1 MGDDEAM
8 GVPVSTLRDLS
19 AENRRLAMELAET
32 REVLRAIRRGEVDA
46 LVSSEADAVYAI
58 QLAALAVEKAE
69 TYQESLSLLTRQLCL
84 RGGWEYGEAWG
95 ASRDGQRL
103 HRINAW
109 YGGSSDA
116 IRLRESIVR
125 LLFDEAVHANVMKAM
140 RTATP
145 QWGYAEDLPAGPR
158 ADIVIQSG
166 FRTSVAF
173 PVFIEGAIVAV
184 LSLWKKERQDPD
196 EAALAQIAGILA
208 EVSPLLQRKRDE
220 EILRSTV
227 NELQAAVRERTLEV
241 ARLSG
246 MGQKSKPADPPPASA
261 PGAKRSRAAALLPA
275 LLETMAEGVV
285 VTDAHG
291 NVVEFN
297 EAARKLFGDDS
308 HGMASLDLWP
318 DLYGLYHSDRVTRLD
333 YNQNPLVKALR
344 GTEVDRMEIFMRNAA
359 RPEGCLLQVSARRL
373 EADGEARLGA
383 VAVCEDVTR
392 RRQTDEERLQR
403 ILAQRDVLL
412 REVHHRIKNNLAAV
426 SELLRH
432 HTRDHPELR
441 PVIDHVEPQL
451 KAIATVHGL
460 KAGTDGVVHLGPL
473 ITSVCD
479 STASLYGAQVR
490 VSVADGLRALQL
502 REEESV
508 PLALVLNE
516 LLVNARKHGGQEP
529 VEVSVGRNG
538 EGVEI
543 RVSNTVAPGAP
554 MPDVDGGTQGKG
566 IPLVRSLLPHDRATL
581 TFEHSE
587 GRVTALVRLASDV
600 FGGDPD
606 LARKGPA

>member
-1 MGDDEAM
+1 MRRDEAM
-8 GVPVSTLRDLS
+8 GVSESTLRDLS
-19 AENRRLAMELAET
+19 AENRRLALELAET

-69 TYQESLSLLTRQLCL
+69 TYQESLSLLIKQLCL
-84 RGGWEYGEAWG
+84 RGGWEYGEAWA
-95 ASRDGQRL
+95 ASRDGRRL

-140 RTATP
+140 QTGAP

-173 PVFIEGAIVAV
+173 PVLIGGSIVAV
-184 LSLWKKERQDPD
+184 LSLWKKERQDTD
-196 EAALAQIAGILA
+196 EAVLAQIAGILA
-208 EVSPLLQRKRDE
+208 EVNPLLQRKRDE
-220 EILRSTV
+220 AILRSTV
-227 NELQAAVRERTLEV
+227 NELQATVRQRTLEV

-246 MGQKSKPADPPPASA
+246 MGRKSEPANPPPPSA
-261 PGAKRSRAAALLPA
+261 GATRSRAAALLPV

-291 NVVEFN
+291 NVVELN
-297 EAARKLFGDDS
+297 QAARKIFGDDS
-308 HGMASLDLWP
+308 PAMASLDLWP
-318 DLYGLYHSDRVTRLD
+318 DLYGLYHGDRVSRLD
-333 YNQNPLVKALR
+333 YDHIPLVKALR
-344 GTEVDRMEIFMRNAA
+344 GDSVDRMEIFMRNAA

-383 VAVCEDVTR
+383 VAICQDVTQNKR
-392 RRQTDEERLQR
+392 ADEDRLQR
-403 ILAQRDVLL
+403 ILAQRDALL

-426 SELLRH
+426 TELLRQ

-441 PVIDHVEPQL
+441 AVVDHVEPQL
-451 KAIATVHGL
+451 RAIATVHGL
-460 KAGTDGVVHLGPL
+460 KAGTDGVVHFGPL

-490 VSVADGLRALQL
+490 VSLADGVRALRL

-516 LLVNARKHGGQEP
+516 LLVNARKHGGQEA
-529 VEVSVGRNG
+529 VEVSVSRYG

-543 RVSNTVAPGAP
+543 RLSNTVAPGAP
-554 MPDVDGGTQGKG
+554 VADLDGGTQGRG
-566 IPLVRSLLPHDRATL
+566 IPLARTLLPHDRATL

-587 GRVTALVRLASDV
+587 VRVTAIVRLAADV
-600 FGGDPD
+600 FDGDS
-606 LARKGPA
+606 APAGVGAA

>member
-1 MGDDEAM
+1 MDTSE
-8 GVPVSTLRDLS
+8 STLRGLS
-19 AENRRLAMELAET
+19 AENRRLTMELAET

-140 RTATP
+140 RTAAP

-173 PVFIEGAIVAV
+173 PVLIGGSIVAV

-196 EAALAQIAGILA
+196 EAVLAQIAGILA

-227 NELQAAVRERTLEV
+227 DELQAAVRQRTLEV

-246 MGQKSKPADPPPASA
+246 MGRKSEPANPPPASA
-261 PGAKRSRAAALLPA
+261 PGARRSRAAVLLPV

-291 NVVEFN
+291 NVVQLN
-297 EAARKLFGDDS
+297 EAARKIFGDDS
-308 HGMASLDLWP
+308 PGMVSLDLWP
-318 DLYGLYHSDRVTRLD
+318 DLYGLYHGDRVTRLD
-333 YNQNPLVKALR
+333 YNQIPLVKALR
-344 GTEVDRMEIFMRNAA
+344 GDEVDRMEIFMRNSA

-373 EADGEARLGA
+373 EADGKARLGA

-392 RRQTDEERLQR
+392 RKQTEADRLQR
-403 ILAQRDVLL
+403 ILAQRDALL

-441 PVIDHVEPQL
+441 AVVDQVEPQL
-451 KAIATVHGL
+451 RAIATVHGL
-460 KAGTDGVVHLGPL
+460 RAGTDGAVHLGPL

-490 VSVADGLRALQL
+490 VSLGDGLRALRL

-516 LLVNARKHGGQEP
+516 LLVNARKHGGQDA
-529 VEVSVGRNG
+529 VEVRVGRHG
-538 EGVEI
+538 DGVEI
-543 RVSNTVAPGAP
+543 SVSNTVAPGAP
-554 MPDVDGGTQGKG
+554 VVELDGGTQGKG
-566 IPLVRSLLPHDRATL
+566 IALVRSLLPHHRATL
-581 TFEHSE
+581 TFERSE
-587 GRVTALVRLASDV
+587 GRVSALVRLTGDV
-600 FGGDPD
+600 FGGNSDS
-606 LARKGPA
+606 AGESPA